1 MSNALVE
8 FRNTI
13 TTMTPEFQKALPAHV
28 TPDKFT
34 RVVMSAVQANPDVL
48 TADKRTLL
56 GACMKAAQD
65 GLLVDGRE
73 AALTVYNTKAGKV
86 AQYMP
91 MIAGILKKA
100 RNSGEIS
107 TIAAELVYE
116 NDSFK
121 YRIINGKPE
130 MSHEPDVFGDR
141 GEVKGAY
148 ACAVLKDGS
157 TMIEVM
163 SKADIEKVRQV
174 SRAKDSG
181 PWASWWGEM
190 ARKTVLRRLSKR
202 LPSSAD
208 REDDELQRTIHRDD
222 DLYDVDAAAPQDVT
236 PAGPAP
242 AAAAR
247 PSSLARV
254 VESAGTTL
262 EGTADEVPPDAPAA
276 DPADDI
282 PL

>member
-1 MSNALVE
+1 MSTALVE

-48 TADKRTLL
+48 SADKRTLL

-107 TIAAELVYE
+107 TIAAELVYD

-202 LPSSAD
+202 LPSSSD
-208 REDDELQRTIHRDD
+208 REDDLQRTIQRDD
-222 DLYDVDAAAPQDVT
+222 ELYDVDA
-236 PAGPAP
+236 PAGTVDITPPA

-254 VESAGTTL
+254 VEAAGATIDG
-262 EGTADEVPPDAPAA
+262 ESTAVDPEADGAPAGP
-276 DPADDI
+276 DELPI
-282 PL
+282 